1 MGQLVGI
8 DYVIT
13 HEICHLKV
21 PNHIREF
28 YLLLSRVMPNWALR
42 KDRLEK
48 FMA

>member
-1 MGQLVGI
+1 MGRLAGI

-13 HEICHLKV
+13 HELCHLKV
-21 PNHIREF
+21 PNHSREF
-28 YLLLSRVMPNWALR
+28 YQLLSRVMPDWELR